1 MNISSYLNP
10 PTLLLSHLFC
20 QCKTYL
26 QNELF
31 LRTTPKVG
39 WRVHSLWVV
48 KGLRLKAFGSSTC
61 VFLKV
66 IHSCTRIETNRF
78 PSGRSSR
85 CRTFVAHQT
94 CDSHPRCIVRKNSH
108 TWGMVKVTTAI
119 DEIHMGKKWNKIKH
133 ALYGGHCCVTYFNY
147 ITALKVLSFH

>member
-119 DEIHMGKKWNKIKH
+119 DEIHMGKKMKQDKTCLVWWSLLRYIFQLH
-133 ALYGGHCCVTYFNY
+133 HCT
-147 ITALKVLSFH
+147 